1 MDEERKDEHKE
12 PQERVRTSIQS
23 NRQEYNP
30 YASQPAAS
38 GVPTEAKVNPD
49 QRMKQ
54 SGLGIA
60 SFIISIVS
68 VVFLI
73 VGFIFAFVLA
83 AQITSEIG
91 SGIPITDANTQ
102 ALIESMMEDSNS
114 MVQIMLMIAC
124 LFGSVGV
131 AFVGLILGI
140 IGACSN
146 KRRKTFAVIGIVLN
160 GLVVLGTVG
169 LFIIGIVMGAAGV

>member
-1 MDEERKDEHKE
+1 MDEERNEERTE
-12 PQERVRTSIQS
+12 PKERVRTSIQS

-38 GVPTEAKVNPD
+38 GIPSEVKVNAD

-60 SFIISIVS
+60 SFIISLAS
-68 VVFLI
+68 VALMI

-83 AQITSEIG
+83 AQITGQIDVGAPMSD
-91 SGIPITDANTQ
+91 STNQ
-102 ALIESMMEDSNS
+102 ALIESMIQDSNS
-114 MVQIMLMIAC
+114 MVQIMMMIAC
-124 LFGSVGV
+124 IFGSVGV
-131 AFVGLILGI
+131 AFIGLILGI

-160 GLVVLGTVG
+160 GLIVLGTVG
-169 LFIIGIVMGAAGV
+169 LFFIGILSGAAGL